1 MHKKK
6 IIAFA
11 GSNSKQS
18 INKKLVVLASK
29 QLSNADVAVLDLN
42 DFDLPLYGIDEEN
55 ENGYP
60 EAAQRFNELLNNSDG
75 IILSLAEHNGAY
87 SVAFKNIFD
96 WVSRI
101 DKLVWKNK
109 PMLLMSTAPGGRGG
123 ASVMEIALGKFPRMG
138 ADIIANFSLPFFND
152 NYSETGI
159 TDKEINIE
167 FLKGI
172 YNFEKALQK

>member
-42 DFDLPLYGIDEEN
+42 DFDLPLFGIDEEN

-60 EAAQRFNELLNNSDG
+60 EDAQRF
-75 IILSLAEHNGAY
+75 NGAY

-109 PMLLMSTAPGGRGG
+109 PMLLMSTSPGGRGG

-172 YNFEKALQK
+172 YNFEKAL

>member
-1 MHKKK
+1 MPKKE

-18 INKKLVVLASK
+18 INKKLVVLASEELK
-29 QLSNADVAVLDLN
+29 KIKVNILDLN
-42 DFDLPLYGIDEEN
+42 DFELPLYSIDEEN

-87 SVAFKNIFD
+87 SVAFKNVFD

-101 DKLVWKNK
+101 DKVVWKNK
-109 PMLLMSTAPGGRGG
+109 PMLLLSTSPGGRGG

-152 NYSETGI
+152 NYSEAGI
-159 TDKEINIE
+159 TDKQMNIE

-172 YNFEKALQK
+172 NDFEMAL